1 MFWISNGFWQC
12 KFHLSMFTISWPP
25 SFFLFRRQI
34 RALVIEFWFLDCIF
48 LISLYSGIKDDIQY
62 SHNNWT
68 SICKQWLRLYNGRNR
83 NTDVYNVAKVYLN
96 IFGYWMQNCH
106 ACCHLNKMF
115 IKFTRGQQKDHQQ
128 NR

>member
-1 MFWISNGFWQC
+1 M
-12 KFHLSMFTISWPP
+12 
-25 SFFLFRRQI
+25 
-34 RALVIEFWFLDCIF
+34 A
-48 LISLYSGIKDDIQY
+48 GIG
-62 SHNNWT
+62 T
-68 SICKQWLRLYNGRNR
+68 LM
-83 NTDVYNVAKVYLN
+83 YNVAKVYLN

>member
-1 MFWISNGFWQC
+1 M
-12 KFHLSMFTISWPP
+12 
-25 SFFLFRRQI
+25 
-34 RALVIEFWFLDCIF
+34 IF
-48 LISLYSGIKDDIQY
+48 SILTTTEQAFANSGWGYIMAGIG
-62 SHNNWT
+62 T
-68 SICKQWLRLYNGRNR
+68 LM
-83 NTDVYNVAKVYLN
+83 YNVAKVYLN